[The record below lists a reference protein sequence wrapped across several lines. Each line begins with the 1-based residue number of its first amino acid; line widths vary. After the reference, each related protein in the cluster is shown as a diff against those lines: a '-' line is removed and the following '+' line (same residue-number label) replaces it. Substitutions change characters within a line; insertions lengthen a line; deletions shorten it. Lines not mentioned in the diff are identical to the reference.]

1 MSNRAFNI
9 EQFVRFSDEEAVVTE
24 ILATAHSRI
33 AVWCVRPGQKVPP
46 HTHPSGQDTWVV
58 MRGEL
63 TYLMGNGER
72 TVIRA
77 GQLDIADSDEVHGAV
92 NDGTEDA
99 VFLSIYSA
107 PDIGWEKAEA

>member
-1 MSNRAFNI
+1 MSNRIFNV
-9 EQFVRFSDEEAVVTE
+9 EQFVRFSDQSAVVKEIVVTE
-24 ILATAHSRI
+24 HSRI
-33 AVWCVRPGQKVPP
+33 AVWCVRPGQKVPT
-46 HTHPSGQDTWVV
+46 HTHPSGQEM

-63 TYLMGNGER
+63 TYLMGNGQR

-77 GQLDIADSDEVHGAV
+77 GELDVADHDEVHGAV

-107 PDIGWEKAEA
+107 PEIGWEKAEA

>member
-1 MSNRAFNI
+1 MSNRIFNVD
-9 EQFVRFSDEEAVVTE
+9 QFARFSDEAAAVTEIVVTE
-24 ILATAHSRI
+24 HSRI
-33 AVWCVRPGQKVPP
+33 AVWCVRPGQKVPT
-46 HTHPSGQDTWVV
+46 HTHPSGQDTWVM

-63 TYLMGNGER
+63 TYLMGNGQR

-77 GQLDIADSDEVHGAV
+77 GDLDVADHDEVHGAV

-107 PDIGWEKAEA
+107 PEIGWEKAEA